1 MQRLNLT
8 TNDNDTAPDRG
19 AALPANEA
27 QQQSQA
33 DANIVSDK
41 QAIDAVSGADMPTI
55 SMPPES
61 GQLTPGNAG
70 SGVAVGSLIDG
81 KTATELMD
89 SVLPA
94 VLVFA
99 LYKAG
104 LQLKKT
110 ELQLTEREKNT
121 LAPLMQKCMDAL
133 MLNFD
138 SPFVA
143 LGVSMTVI
151 YGGKIMEKGGVA
163 WLDKQAIDNAA
174 TSRTKTKPVNKIDQ
188 IMKRKDVQQ
197 VVNQA
202 AELPH
207 QFTPEAV
214 EAFRKKRKIPV
225 QRAIPLMLRLV
236 ENGKM
241 DLKGNPIN

>member
-8 TNDNDTAPDRG
+8 TNDSNGAPDQG
-19 AALPANEA
+19 AAQAANEG
-27 QQQSQA
+27 QQQPKT
-33 DANIVSDK
+33 DANVISDD
-41 QAIDAVSGADMPTI
+41 QAINAVSGADMPLI
-55 SMPPES
+55 SLPPES

-143 LGVSMTVI
+143 LGVSMAVI

-163 WLDKQAIDNAA
+163 WLDKQAADKVNPLRAKA
-174 TSRTKTKPVNKIDQ
+174 KPVDKVEQ
-188 IMKRKDVQQ
+188 IMKRKDTQH
-197 VVNQA
+197 VVSPLA
-202 AELPH
+202 GLPH
-207 QFTPEAV
+207 QFAPEAV
-214 EAFRKKRKIPV
+214 EVFRKKRKITA

-236 ENGKM
+236 EAGKM